1 MAFYLVNS
9 LKNEDV
15 HGTDNTKKTAC
26 GIKYST
32 PDAAKLFAL
41 GKEMHDIKELTCDRC
56 KEVLAMKMI
65 KESNKQMALE
75 RKEEKKNKKQ
85 AAKSVDYIPTPETKT
100 NYTAPRPVAKNQ
112 PPKVEKNDKPKE
124 DFKVN
129 GEFIPKSLR
138 KYGNDNPFAVKN
150 DEAAAAEKNEEA
162 VTEAVQEENVQ
173 ETATE
178 TVVETPVAQSPAING
193 VSPINIP
200 GIDIVA
206 PQPTGFVS
214 EVEKQEAKP
223 TPTVAPI
230 NIPGIDIV
238 APQPTGFVSEVEKQ
252 EAKPTPTVAPIN
264 IPGIDIVAPQPTG
277 FVSEVEKQEAKPTPT
292 VAPINIPG
300 IDIVTPAPT
309 GFVSEVEKQEAKP
322 TPTVAPINIPGI
334 DIVTPSASESEPV
347 KEEKK
352 SVDMIDF
359 SDFEEFRPKKK
370 EPKPLDFD
378 DLDDFIIGTPLSR
391 KPAAPAPVEEFKVP
405 EVPSMPEIPS
415 VPVVNTAPAMPEIPS
430 VPVVNTAPAMPE
442 IPSVPATA
450 PAIKKP
456 TVAPL
461 DKSISAPLVSEEATM
476 ADVAKPVITDM
487 DTVSSRPNI
496 RMTTNDAIDDI
507 INVPSFASRRVAPTP
522 VTEDAT
528 PIPVI
533 TSLEDVEKA
542 INKMQGIEIID
553 EPDAEDEPE
562 VVVPA
567 FKEYKP
573 MTKSEIEKRK
583 LERAQKSEPDR
594 PLSKAEQKRLEK
606 EEKKKAKIDA
616 EFAKD
621 MAKRG
626 ITSDSMRDRRRR

>member
-65 KESNKQMALE
+65 KESNKQMAQE
-75 RKEEKKNKKQ
+75 RKEERKKSKQ
-85 AAKSVDYIPTPETKT
+85 AAKSVDYIPAPETKT

-112 PPKVEKNDKPKE
+112 PEKAAKNDKPKE

-138 KYGNDNPFAVKN
+138 KYGNDNPFGTKN
-150 DEAAAAEKNEEA
+150 EEVTAKDEAAAAE
-162 VTEAVQEENVQ
+162 VVQEENAQ
-173 ETATE
+173 EVATE
-178 TVVETPVAQSPAING
+178 TVVETPAVQQSAI
-193 VSPINIP
+193 S
-200 GIDIVA
+200 GI
-206 PQPTGFVS
+206 
-214 EVEKQEAKP
+214 
-223 TPTVAPI
+223 API

-238 APQPTGFVSEVEKQ
+238 APQPTGFVSEVTNEVP
-252 EAKPTPTVAPIN
+252 KPTPAVAPIN
-264 IPGIDIVAPQPTG
+264 IPGIDIIEPPT
-277 FVSEVEKQEAKPTPT
+277 
-292 VAPINIPG
+292 APIIEP
-300 IDIVTPAPT
+300 
-309 GFVSEVEKQEAKP
+309 
-322 TPTVAPINIPGI
+322 
-334 DIVTPSASESEPV
+334 EPV

-352 SVDMIDF
+352 PVDMIDF
-359 SDFEEFRPKKK
+359 SDFEDLRPKKK
-370 EPKPLDFD
+370 ESKPLDFD
-378 DLDDFIIGTPLSR
+378 DLDDFIIGTPMSR
-391 KPAAPAPVEEFKVP
+391 KPAVAVSVEEFKVP
-405 EVPSMPEIPS
+405 EIPSVPVVNTAHAMPEIPS

-430 VPVVNTAPAMPE
+430 VPVVNTAPVMPE
-442 IPSVPATA
+442 IPSVPVVNTA
-450 PAIKKP
+450 PVMPEIPSVPVVNTAPVMPEIPSVSVVNPTPVVAKKP
-456 TVAPL
+456 VVAPL
-461 DKSISAPLVSEEATM
+461 DKSVSAPPLSEASTM
-476 ADVAKPVITDM
+476 SDVERPVITSM
-487 DTVSSRPNI
+487 DTAPSRPNI
-496 RMTTNDAIDDI
+496 RMTTNAIDDDI
-507 INVPSFASRRVAPTP
+507 IAVPSFASSRPAVADS
-522 VTEDAT
+522 VEDAA
-528 PIPVI
+528 PVPVI

-542 INKMQGIEIID
+542 LNKMQGIETID
-553 EPDAEDEPE
+553 EPVEEEPE

-573 MTKSEIEKRK
+573 MSKTEIEKRK
-583 LERAQKSEPDR
+583 LERVQKSEPDR
-594 PLSKAEQKRLEK
+594 PLSRAEQKRLEK

>member
-65 KESNKQMALE
+65 KESNKQMAQE
-75 RKEEKKNKKQ
+75 RKEERKKSKQ
-85 AAKSVDYIPTPETKT
+85 AAKSVDYIPAPETKT

-112 PPKVEKNDKPKE
+112 PEKAAKNDKPKE

-138 KYGNDNPFAVKN
+138 KYGNDNPFGTKN
-150 DEAAAAEKNEEA
+150 EEVTAKDEEAAAE
-162 VTEAVQEENVQ
+162 VVQEENAQ
-173 ETATE
+173 EVVTE
-178 TVVETPVAQSPAING
+178 TVVETPAVQQSAISG
-193 VSPINIP
+193 IAPINIP

-214 EVEKQEAKP
+214 EVANEEPKP

-238 APQPTGFVSEVEKQ
+238 APQPTGFVSEVTNEVP
-252 EAKPTPTVAPIN
+252 KPTPTVAPIN
-264 IPGIDIVAPQPTG
+264 IPGIDIIEPPT
-277 FVSEVEKQEAKPTPT
+277 
-292 VAPINIPG
+292 APIIEP
-300 IDIVTPAPT
+300 
-309 GFVSEVEKQEAKP
+309 
-322 TPTVAPINIPGI
+322 
-334 DIVTPSASESEPV
+334 EPV

-352 SVDMIDF
+352 PVDMIDF
-359 SDFEEFRPKKK
+359 SDFEDLRPKKK
-370 EPKPLDFD
+370 ESKPLDFD
-378 DLDDFIIGTPLSR
+378 DLDDFIIGTPMSR
-391 KPAAPAPVEEFKVP
+391 KPAAAVSVEEFKV
-405 EVPSMPEIPS
+405 PEIPS

-430 VPVVNTAPAMPE
+430 VPVVNTAPVMPE
-442 IPSVPATA
+442 IPSVPVVNTA
-450 PAIKKP
+450 PVMPEIPSVSVVNPTPVVAKKP
-456 TVAPL
+456 VVAPL
-461 DKSISAPLVSEEATM
+461 DKSVSAPPLSEASTM
-476 ADVAKPVITDM
+476 SDVERPVITSM
-487 DTVSSRPNI
+487 DTAPSRPNI
-496 RMTTNDAIDDI
+496 RMTTNAIDDDI
-507 INVPSFASRRVAPTP
+507 IAVPSFASSRPAVADS
-522 VTEDAT
+522 VEDAA
-528 PIPVI
+528 PVPVI

-542 INKMQGIEIID
+542 LNKMQGIETID
-553 EPDAEDEPE
+553 EPVEEEPE

-573 MTKSEIEKRK
+573 MSKTEIEKRK
-583 LERAQKSEPDR
+583 LERVQKSEPDR
-594 PLSKAEQKRLEK
+594 PLSRAEQKRLEK

>member
-65 KESNKQMALE
+65 KESNKQMAQE
-75 RKEEKKNKKQ
+75 RKEERKKSKQ
-85 AAKSVDYIPTPETKT
+85 AAKSVDYIPAPETKT

-112 PPKVEKNDKPKE
+112 PEKAAKNDKPKE

-138 KYGNDNPFAVKN
+138 KYGNDNPFGTKN
-150 DEAAAAEKNEEA
+150 EEVTAKDEEAAAE
-162 VTEAVQEENVQ
+162 VVQEENAQ
-173 ETATE
+173 EVVTE
-178 TVVETPVAQSPAING
+178 TVVETPAVQQSAISG
-193 VSPINIP
+193 IAPINIP

-214 EVEKQEAKP
+214 EVANEEPKP

-238 APQPTGFVSEVEKQ
+238 APQPTGFVSEVTNEVP
-252 EAKPTPTVAPIN
+252 KPTPTVAPIN
-264 IPGIDIVAPQPTG
+264 IPGIDIIEPPT
-277 FVSEVEKQEAKPTPT
+277 
-292 VAPINIPG
+292 APIIEP
-300 IDIVTPAPT
+300 
-309 GFVSEVEKQEAKP
+309 
-322 TPTVAPINIPGI
+322 
-334 DIVTPSASESEPV
+334 EPV

-352 SVDMIDF
+352 PVDMIDF
-359 SDFEEFRPKKK
+359 SDFEDLRPKKK
-370 EPKPLDFD
+370 ESKPLDFD
-378 DLDDFIIGTPLSR
+378 DLDDFIIGTPMSR
-391 KPAAPAPVEEFKVP
+391 KPAAAVSVEEFKVP
-405 EVPSMPEIPS
+405 EIPSVPVVNTAPAMPEIPSVPVVNTAPVMPEIPS

-430 VPVVNTAPAMPE
+430 VPVVNTAPVMPE
-442 IPSVPATA
+442 IPSVPVVNTA
-450 PAIKKP
+450 PVMPEIPSVSVVNPTPVVAKKP
-456 TVAPL
+456 VVAPL
-461 DKSISAPLVSEEATM
+461 DKSVSAPPLSEASTM
-476 ADVAKPVITDM
+476 SDVERPVITSM
-487 DTVSSRPNI
+487 DTAPSRPNI
-496 RMTTNDAIDDI
+496 RMTTNAIDDDI
-507 INVPSFASRRVAPTP
+507 IAVPSFASSRPAVADS
-522 VTEDAT
+522 VEDAA
-528 PIPVI
+528 PVPVI

-542 INKMQGIEIID
+542 LNKMQGIETID
-553 EPDAEDEPE
+553 EPVEEEPE

-573 MTKSEIEKRK
+573 MSKTEIEKRK
-583 LERAQKSEPDR
+583 LERVQKSEPDR
-594 PLSKAEQKRLEK
+594 PLSRAEQKRLEK